1 MKRLLVG
8 AQAVSEALRGAP
20 AQVSVVYLARGAS
33 AEVASLARQ
42 RNVAIQERSS
52 EELAA
57 FADGARHDGVIG
69 IAGEYPYAS
78 LDELLD
84 RAGDAPLF
92 VALDQIQDPHNFGAI
107 VRSAVA
113 FGADA
118 IITLKDRAV
127 PVTPV
132 VVRASAGATERAHIA
147 RVTNLARTLKQL
159 GDQGFT
165 RVGLDA
171 EGTQSIG
178 DVPFGVGRVL
188 VIGSEG
194 EGLRRLT
201 RDSCD
206 VLARI
211 DMPGGF
217 ESLNASVAASIALYE
232 SARARQR

>member
-1 MKRLLVG
+1 MKRLLAG
-8 AQAVSEALRGAP
+8 PRAVEEALRAD
-20 AQVSVVYLARGAS
+20 AQRVTVVYASPERARELEALTARAKVRCETRSAAELDALAGELRHQG
-33 AEVASLARQ
+33 VLA
-42 RNVAIQERSS
+42 
-52 EELAA
+52 
-57 FADGARHDGVIG
+57 
-69 IAGEYPYAS
+69 IAGEYAYVE
-78 LDELLD
+78 LDAILPQLP
-84 RAGDAPLF
+84 AAPLL
-92 VALDQIQDPHNFGAI
+92 VALDQITDPHNFGAI

-178 DVPFGVGRVL
+178 DLPFGVGRVL